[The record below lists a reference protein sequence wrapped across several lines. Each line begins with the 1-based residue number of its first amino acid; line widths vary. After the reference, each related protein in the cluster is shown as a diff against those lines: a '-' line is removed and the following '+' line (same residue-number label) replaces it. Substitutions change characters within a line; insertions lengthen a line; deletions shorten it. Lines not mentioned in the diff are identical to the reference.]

1 MPLQASPAQTRSRRS
16 KKQAASCDPVST
28 IVEGEVL
35 EHERT
40 TVIFRNLPR
49 TWTRANLTVLLE
61 EQGFQGCFDFAHVPV
76 NFQDM
81 ANLGYA
87 LVNLICNSE
96 AKRALAHFEGLP
108 VSPSHN
114 CSVAWSLPNQRLC
127 AHIERYQNS
136 PIMHESVPQE
146 YKPALFQNGMLVP
159 FPRPTKK
166 LRAPRV
172 RHAKASKEI
181 DF

>member
-1 MPLQASPAQTRSRRS
+1 M
-16 KKQAASCDPVST
+16 
-28 IVEGEVL
+28 VESEVP

-49 TWTRANLTVLLE
+49 TWTRANLTALLE
-61 EQGFQGCFDFAHVPV
+61 EHGFWGCFDFAHVPV

-87 LVNLICNSE
+87 LVSMINNYE
-96 AKRALAHFEGLP
+96 AKRALAHFDGIP
-108 VSPSHN
+108 VSASHN
-114 CSVAWSLPNQRLC
+114 CSVAWSFPNQRLRE
-127 AHIERYQNS
+127 HIERYQNS
-136 PIMHESVPQE
+136 PMMHESVPQE
-146 YKPALFQNGMLVP
+146 YKPAMFQNGRLVP